1 MNRPKTFYLSPYL
14 GISAKP
20 SFLGIA
26 NVEKIQITPKSFLRF
41 LCGFPIFPHIIPC
54 LLLKSFILGTKVKR
68 IFETIKF
75 IMVHKAK
82 K

>member
-1 MNRPKTFYLSPYL
+1 MSKVFPYL
-14 GISAKP
+14 GIGIRL
-20 SFLGIA
+20 LGA
-26 NVEKIQITPKSFLRF
+26 NRNIENAIVIIDKSVKKTFICKIW
-41 LCGFPIFPHIIPC
+41 IPC